1 MDLGNIAFYLLQF
14 AVFIAIALCVG
25 VGLGFLIWGGA
36 PLDAGIDLQ
45 LADESEVVADLRAQV
60 EARDTEITRL
70 RKRLKRAHADLEAR
84 GPATGDQADVAV
96 LVQAHRDE
104 LGALNQ
110 ELATVTDELDEAR
123 RELVALRSRAAY
135 EGSLPGPADHDVSAL
150 IEELDAARA
159 ERRRLE
165 SDLLAVRASLDEQLQ
180 QAGVLGQAVAEADET
195 ASELVR
201 AEAEIGALRDRAER
215 SAAALSRAEA
225 ELERLRQE
233 LAELRAEHDGTVA
246 SVEQSAEQSAA
257 NDLAWAR
264 LQAELE
270 RSRANVAAWRDRLS
284 TAEDEAERLA
294 GELAEA
300 LARLERVQAVAVRG
314 DARVAEVQA
323 LLDAADDELH
333 HTRAELDLTRSDLE
347 ASRAELH
354 AARLDLDRSSADLDR
369 LQRERDEEQAQR
381 AELDALRRSA
391 ASDRDEIELLHRDL
405 QQARADSD
413 RQLQTLHL
421 ELSDARLRA
430 DEAHEALAELAA
442 EFTSF
447 RDSVLRQQSTVS
459 NLAAR
464 LDRARGVLGGR
475 TPEAMKG
482 PALFAPVFADEPDDL
497 GALPGATDDFV
508 GALRELGVASY
519 EEIGSWD
526 AQQLERYEDAL
537 GDVDGIM
544 RANGWVMAARR
555 LWEER
560 TGSSWSDRGQRR

>member
-1 MDLGNIAFYLLQF
+1 
-14 AVFIAIALCVG
+14 V
-25 VGLGFLIWGGA
+25 
-36 PLDAGIDLQ
+36 
-45 LADESEVVADLRAQV
+45 
-60 EARDTEITRL
+60 
-70 RKRLKRAHADLEAR
+70 
-84 GPATGDQADVAV
+84 
-96 LVQAHRDE
+96 
-104 LGALNQ
+104 
-110 ELATVTDELDEAR
+110 
-123 RELVALRSRAAY
+123 
-135 EGSLPGPADHDVSAL
+135 DHDVNAL

-165 SDLLAVRASLDEQLQ
+165 GDLLAVRASLDEQLQ
-180 QAGVLGQAVAEADET
+180 QAGVLGRAVAEADET

-225 ELERLRQE
+225 ELEGLRQE
-233 LAELRAEHDGTVA
+233 LARLRAEHDGAVA
-246 SVEQSAEQSAA
+246 TAEQSAEESAA
-257 NDLAWAR
+257 SELAWAR

-300 LARLERVQAVAVRG
+300 TARLERVQAVAARG
-314 DARVAEVQA
+314 DARVSEVQA
-323 LLDAADDELH
+323 LLVAADDELH
-333 HTRAELDLTRSDLE
+333 HTRAELDRARSDLDL
-347 ASRAELH
+347 SRSELH
-354 AARLDLDRSSADLDR
+354 AVRLELEQSHADLQR
-369 LQRERDEEQAQR
+369 LQQVRGEEQAQR
-381 AELDALRRSA
+381 AEIDALRRSA
-391 ASDRDEIELLHRDL
+391 AADRDEIELLHRDL
-405 QQARADSD
+405 QQARAESD

-475 TPEAMKG
+475 TPEALKG
-482 PALFAPVFADEPDDL
+482 PALFAPAVTDVPDDL
-497 GALPGATDDFV
+497 GVLPGASDDFV
-508 GALRELGVASY
+508 GGLHELGVTSY

-537 GDVDGIM
+537 GDVHGVM

-560 TGSSWSDRGQRR
+560 TGSSWSDRGQRS

>member
-14 AVFIAIALCVG
+14 AVFIAVALCIG

-84 GPATGDQADVAV
+84 GPVGGDNPDVAA
-96 LVQAHRDE
+96 LVEAHRDE
-104 LGALNQ
+104 VGALNR
-110 ELATVTDELDEAR
+110 ELTAVNDELDEAR
-123 RELVALRSRAAY
+123 RELVVLRSRAAD
-135 EGSLPGPADHDVSAL
+135 GASLPGPADHDVNAL
-150 IEELDAARA
+150 IEELDAART

-180 QAGVLGQAVAEADET
+180 QAGALGRAVAEADET
-195 ASELVR
+195 ATELVR
-201 AEAEIGALRDRAER
+201 AEAEIGELRDRAER
-215 SAAALSRAEA
+215 SAVALAGAEA
-225 ELERLRQE
+225 ELEGLRRE
-233 LAELRAEHDGTVA
+233 LAQLRADHDGAVA
-246 SVEQSAEQSAA
+246 SVEQSAEQTAA

-300 LARLERVQAVAVRG
+300 TARLERVQVVAARG
-314 DARVAEVQA
+314 DARVAEIQA
-323 LLDAADDELH
+323 QLAAADHELH
-333 HTRAELDLTRSDLE
+333 HTRAELDLTRSDLD
-347 ASRAELH
+347 ASRLELH
-354 AARLDLDRSSADLDR
+354 AARLELDRSQADRDR
-369 LQRERDEEQAQR
+369 LLQERDADQAQR

-391 ASDRDEIELLHRDL
+391 AADRDEIELLHRDL
-405 QQARADSD
+405 QQARAESD

-475 TPEAMKG
+475 TPEALRG
-482 PALFAPVFADEPDDL
+482 PVLFAPAASDEPDDL
-497 GALPGATDDFV
+497 GALPGATDLFV
-508 GALRELGVASY
+508 GGLHELGVTSY

-526 AQQLERYEDAL
+526 AQQLERFEDAL
-537 GDVDGIM
+537 GDVDGVM

-560 TGSSWSDRGQRR
+560 TGSSWSDRATGS